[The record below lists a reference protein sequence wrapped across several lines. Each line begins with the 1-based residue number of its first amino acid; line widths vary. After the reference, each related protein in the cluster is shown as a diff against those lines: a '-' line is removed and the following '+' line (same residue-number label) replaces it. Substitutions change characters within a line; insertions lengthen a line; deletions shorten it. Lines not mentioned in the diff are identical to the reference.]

1 MKEDQMAICNFCTQ
15 SVKTYRCKVLGMQNV
30 FHACRKCIRTNPLQL
45 IPLEEFNEDQS
56 ESQGGERLSLDNRT
70 EQLPSS

>member
-1 MKEDQMAICNFCTQ
+1 MAICNFCTQ

-56 ESQGGERLSLDNRT
+56 ESQEDEVKELFRET
-70 EQLPSS
+70 TKQH

>member
-1 MKEDQMAICNFCTQ
+1 MAICNFCTQ

-56 ESQGGERLSLDNRT
+56 ESQEDEVKELFRET
-70 EQLPSS
+70 MKQH

>member
-1 MKEDQMAICNFCTQ
+1 
-15 SVKTYRCKVLGMQNV
+15 MQNV

-56 ESQGGERLSLDNRT
+56 ESQEDEVKELFRET
-70 EQLPSS
+70 MKQH